1 VIKETGRVV
10 AIEEDGVWVETIQQS
25 ACQTCVAEKGCGQSL
40 IAKMTGK
47 TTAIRV
53 LPGLCDLSLI
63 GRDDRVVIGIPEHVV
78 VSGTMLIY
86 LLPLLTMITGAL
98 LFDSLTTTS
107 TESDIY
113 TALGGLLGL
122 VAGGL
127 IVRGHSHLN
136 RNNLDVQ
143 PMLLEQLPS

>member
-1 VIKETGRVV
+1 MIEETGRVV
-10 AIEEDGVWVETIQQS
+10 AIEEDSVWVETIQQS
-25 ACQTCVAEKGCGQSL
+25 VCQTCVAEKGCGQSL

-53 LPGLCDLSLI
+53 LPGLCDLSHI

-78 VSGTMLIY
+78 VSGTLLVY
-86 LLPLLTMITGAL
+86 LLPLLTMISGAL
-98 LFDSLTTTS
+98 LSDSLATTS
-107 TESDIY
+107 QASDIY

-127 IVRGHSHLN
+127 IVRGHSYLN
-136 RNNLDVQ
+136 RNNRDVH
-143 PMLLEQLPS
+143 PMLLEQLSS

>member
-1 VIKETGRVV
+1 MIKETGRVV

-47 TTAIRV
+47 TTAIRA
-53 LPGLCDLSLI
+53 LPGLCDLSHI

-78 VSGTMLIY
+78 VSGTLLVY
-86 LLPLLTMITGAL
+86 LLPLLTMISGAL
-98 LFDSLTTTS
+98 LSGSLATTS
-107 TESDIY
+107 PASDIY

-127 IVRGHSHLN
+127 IVRGHSYLN
-136 RNNLDVQ
+136 RNNIDVH
-143 PMLLEQLPS
+143 PMLLEQLSS

>member
-10 AIEEDGVWVETIQQS
+10 TIEEDGVWVETIQQS

-78 VSGTMLIY
+78 VSGTLLVY
-86 LLPLLTMITGAL
+86 LLPLLTMISGAL
-98 LFDSLTTTS
+98 LSGSLATTS
-107 TESDIY
+107 PTSDIH

-127 IVRGHSHLN
+127 IVRGHSYLN
-136 RNNLDVQ
+136 RNNLDVH
-143 PMLLEQLPS
+143 PMLLEQLSS

>member
-1 VIKETGRVV
+1 VIKEIGRVV

-63 GRDDRVVIGIPEHVV
+63 GQGDQVVIGIPEHVV
-78 VSGTMLIY
+78 VSGTLLVY
-86 LLPLLTMITGAL
+86 LLPLLTMISGAL
-98 LFDSLTTTS
+98 LSGPLATTS
-107 TESDIY
+107 PASDIH

-127 IVRGHSHLN
+127 IVRGHSYLN
-136 RNNLDVQ
+136 RNNLDVH
-143 PMLLEQLPS
+143 PILLEQLSS